1 MVCTDVGCQILQEMF
16 IPVRRQKRNKVT
28 ILPDNRNVVSSILRV
43 IATVEQ
49 DTLGSVTVDWLHS
62 NSVKKSLTSQRNVRT
77 VPTNSDG
84 KIEFYFEVFLSEMM
98 TDRYSSTLMRWR
110 AALV

>member
-1 MVCTDVGCQILQEMF
+1 M
-16 IPVRRQKRNKVT
+16 VT
-28 ILPDNRNVVSSILRV
+28 ILPDNRNGHVVSPILRV

-49 DTLGSVTVDWLHS
+49 DTLGPVIVDWF
-62 NSVKKSLTSQRNVRT
+62 KQQQCQKSLTSQRNVRT

-84 KIEFYFEVFLSEMM
+84 KIEFYFEVFLPEMT